1 MFASTHHVSPS
12 DEVRTVMMW
21 PVAVTTCGATMREV
35 AESLAA
41 DEIGVLPV
49 TANGAIVGIVSER
62 DVVRHLADG
71 ADPDHLTAED
81 IMTTDMIKVA
91 PATSIA
97 EVARVMVEAGI
108 RHVPVL
114 DGDAIAGIV
123 SARDALG
130 VLAREP

>member
-1 MFASTHHVSPS
+1 MFASTHQASPS

-21 PVAVTTCGATMREV
+21 PVAVTTCQATMREV

-49 TANGAIVGIVSER
+49 TANGTIVGIVSER
-62 DVVRHLADG
+62 DVVRHLGAG
-71 ADPDHLTAED
+71 ADPEHLTAED

-91 PATSIA
+91 LQTSIA
-97 EVARVMVEAGI
+97 EVARVMVEAGV
-108 RHVPVL
+108 RHLPVL

-130 VLAREP
+130 VLARKP

>member
-130 VLAREP
+130 VLARQP